1 MGDLTKF
8 FGIQPDQYD
17 NMTDLELIK
26 WYEQAVRIAKEQA
39 PKEK

>member
-1 MGDLTKF
+1 M
-8 FGIQPDQYD
+8 QPSEIEEL
-17 NMTDLELIK
+17 TDLELVK